1 MLKLRRLGAEGH
13 KGLFI
18 AGEKGGGH
26 LGLALVHKAAE
37 TAVHDPDAQLLGLV
51 AQELLVPQ
59 PDAEVLH
66 VQVGTRRH
74 LGELF
79 EALVILP
86 AEEINEVCEKAL
98 LQADAV

>member
-37 TAVHDPDAQLLGLV
+37 AAVHDPDAQLLGLV

-86 AEEINEVCEKAL
+86 AEEINEVGQKAL